1 MVEVW
6 LTKGLFGEK
15 TEKIA
20 DAADGKEAI
29 AALRGWKNSEAS
41 RDVYKVEKY
50 DRFLF
55 GEDGVAVDFG
65 DYATFVLFVGEGV
78 KEQINKAFS
87 FGKESGSDGRR
98 S

>member
-1 MVEVW
+1 MEVW

-20 DAADGKEAI
+20 DVEDGEGAL
-29 AALRGWKNSEAS
+29 AALRGWKDGEAAKS
-41 RDVYKVEKY
+41 RYKVEKY

-78 KEQINKAFS
+78 KEQIGRAFS

-98 S
+98 R